1 MQCLLNSSSKLKVK
15 EISVLSERLA
25 NDRDV
30 FEGTF
35 KVGASVMEA
44 CLKVINDI
52 LDFFDT
58 SPAIIPMSILEFRRT
73 NGSGFNMTTVKALL
87 NLRVDL
93 TSNERSEAL
102 TGCKEVY

>member
-1 MQCLLNSSSKLKVK
+1 MQCLLNSASKIKVK
-15 EISVLSERLA
+15 DIAILSERLVS
-25 NDRDV
+25 DRDI

-73 NGSGFNMTTVKALL
+73 NGPGFNMTTVKALL

-93 TSNERSEAL
+93 NSSERSEAL
-102 TGCKEVY
+102 SGCKEV